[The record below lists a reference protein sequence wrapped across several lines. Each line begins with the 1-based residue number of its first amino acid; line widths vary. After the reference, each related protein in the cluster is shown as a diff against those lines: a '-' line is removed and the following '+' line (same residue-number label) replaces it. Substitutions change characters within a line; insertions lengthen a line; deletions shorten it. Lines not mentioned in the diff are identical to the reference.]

1 MNAAQQKLW
10 AARYQRSCRVI
21 AKMVRVNAPKVLL
34 QEEARLLLNAAHG
47 GPWRAI
53 AKLVAHEIKSAADRI
68 AFSRSEWFRR
78 RVLRRTP
85 DPVLEITERVAAEDL
100 ELRKIMDEL

>member
-10 AARYQRSCRVI
+10 AARYQRSCRMI
-21 AKMVRVNAPKVLL
+21 AEMVRVNAPKVLL

-53 AKLVAHEIKSAADRI
+53 AKLVAHEIKSTLGRI
-68 AFSRSEWFRR
+68 AFRRSEWFRT
-78 RVLRRTP
+78 RVFRRTP
-85 DPVLEITERVAAEDL
+85 DPVLEIADRVAAEDL
-100 ELRKIMDEL
+100 ELNRIINEL